1 MRASLAQDKENLLPI
16 NASLS
21 RKKYGEDFPQ
31 RVCIDSDASENNH
44 LAGGLL
50 DSSKLR
56 TPSTSYLRGPEGRG
70 SSHKKR
76 VPLAERS
83 LTRNNLLSTPTQFRS
98 SLVNEAINGLED
110 RAISESA
117 RKEEESRR
125 AAPVQQPDCVNVDD
139 TITFRDKKLEFS
151 EARKELYRYVQS
163 LGIERRKALQAMVHV
178 VLEDENNLE
187 CWNGILMTEFK
198 EISAL
203 RPQDRSQVRN
213 LRRLTYS
220 LVSFFPQ
227 KTKKKNAQ
235 YLRMWLIYIALQVC
249 FMSELDH
256 LF

>member
-1 MRASLAQDKENLLPI
+1 MPI
-16 NASLS
+16 NVPLS
-21 RKKYGEDFPQ
+21 RKKYGEDLPQ
-31 RVCIDSDASENNH
+31 RVCIDSDAPENDH

-50 DSSKLR
+50 ESSKLR
-56 TPSTSYLRGPEGRG
+56 TPSASYLRCPEGRG

-76 VPLAERS
+76 IPLADRS
-83 LTRNNLLSTPTQFRS
+83 LVHNNLISTPTRFGS
-98 SLVNEAINGLED
+98 SLVSETINGLEG
-110 RAISESA
+110 RFTSESV
-117 RKEEESRR
+117 RKREEKRR
-125 AAPVQQPDCVNVDD
+125 AAPAQQSDCVNVDD

-163 LGIERRKALQAMVHV
+163 LGIERRKALQTMVHA

-187 CWNGILMTEFK
+187 CWNDILMTEFK

-227 KTKKKNAQ
+227 KAKKKNAQ
-235 YLRMWLIYIALQVC
+235 YLCMWLIYTALQVC
-249 FMSELDH
+249 SIS
-256 LF
+256 